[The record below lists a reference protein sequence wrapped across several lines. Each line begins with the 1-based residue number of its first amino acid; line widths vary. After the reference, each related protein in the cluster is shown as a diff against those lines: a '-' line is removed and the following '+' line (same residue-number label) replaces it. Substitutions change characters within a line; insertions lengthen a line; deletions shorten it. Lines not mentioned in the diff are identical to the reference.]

1 MAVHDQIERVRGNVV
16 GVSSASNDVSDN
28 LSSLSTRLSD
38 ELGGVRD
45 QFGLSSAVSADSLIG
60 DSLRCRLQE
69 LGGSIMDLIED
80 GFGLG
85 DLIKDFKM
93 PDLSELGAK
102 LAQLNP
108 LNLLD
113 SLGDISLESVTNKVG
128 ELINDAVG
136 FIGDVID
143 KTFQSVERAMKGI
156 GDMFDEFGDRVADL
170 GGLVQDTITGIVG
183 GVGQVLQDITQGIE
197 DIVGSLLAPCPQPST
212 IPSVQ
217 AQQSLQADIEMF
229 NTDIEIVHG
238 NIVNVGAIADS
249 TGKFSKIVTQQATHA
264 AENAS
269 SGLGLSIP
277 LAVDPKHAAPTTD
290 AAAANAEENQ
300 QRDTLNTQTLNQAK
314 DSTASAMV
322 EQVESEKKQGDQEE
336 IKELLSTTDQ
346 TGENVTPESV
356 FDQSAC
362 AGVLKH
368 FDIQYNRVKNLLDVM
383 TNSSLTY
390 SDGEPSGY
398 KFVVGRFYGSQLTIN
413 NLIFAYAAKRP
424 HGERWFMAI
433 SGYPVYKALD
443 EYQKNNEWP
452 QSFLNRSRSNYGVIE
467 PKHMN
472 SLVQSDEITNKMVQS
487 DQSKLMQ
494 CIEEHELIL
503 REQAIAALNPDS
515 FMYPAYRRAEM
526 DRTDRSG
533 RILQQARIVSFNDK
547 FTRGQHV
554 TWKDIW
560 GGHQIEAA
568 IELTHEPDGISRM
581 YVDILPLIST
591 NPDFLN
597 MLNETDDLNQQ
608 LDNSGIFE

>member
-16 GVSSASNDVSDN
+16 GVSSASNGVSDN

-45 QFGLSSAVSADSLIG
+45 QFGLSDAVSADSLIG

-108 LNLLD
+108 MNLLD
-113 SLGDISLESVTNKVG
+113 SLGDISLESITNKVG

-170 GGLVQDTITGIVG
+170 GGLVQDTISGIVG

-229 NTDIEIVHG
+229 DTDIEMVHG

-249 TGKFSKIVTQQATHA
+249 TGKFSKIVTQQATRA
-264 AENAS
+264 AES
-269 SGLGLSIP
+269 TTSGSGISIP

-300 QRDTLNTQTLNQAK
+300 QRNTLNTQTLDQAK
-314 DSTASAMV
+314 DSTADAMV

-336 IKELLSTTDQ
+336 SKELLSTTDES
-346 TGENVTPESV
+346 GENIAQDSV
-356 FDQSAC
+356 FDLNTCS
-362 AGVLKH
+362 GILKK
-368 FDIQYNRVKNLLDVM
+368 FDIQLQRITNLSNSVVESDKTFFNGAPTGAATRVRGFWANTSQGLESLLLAKTHDGTWHVA
-383 TNSSLTY
+383 LT
-390 SDGEPSGY
+390 
-398 KFVVGRFYGSQLTIN
+398 R
-413 NLIFAYAAKRP
+413 
-424 HGERWFMAI
+424 
-433 SGYPVYKALD
+433 YPVRNALSVLK
-443 EYQKNNEWP
+443 ETGKWP
-452 QSFLNRSRSNYGVIE
+452 VPFLNSNNQNYGVVE
-467 PKHMN
+467 PKYLDN
-472 SLVQSDEITNKMVQS
+472 LKQSWEISQKILSQQNLDKLKNCIIEDEE
-487 DQSKLMQ
+487 KLKQ
-494 CIEEHELIL
+494 N
-503 REQAIAALNPDS
+503 AIASLDRNSRNYQTDLNI
-515 FMYPAYRRAEM
+515 EM
-526 DRTDRSG
+526 VMTDRSN
-533 RILQQARIVSFNDK
+533 RVFYLRQVQSFHDK
-547 FTRGQHV
+547 FVGETQTYKFGRSDGVIAENLAEIRINICSLIGADGSRLLQ
-554 TWKDIW
+554 KLN
-560 GGHQIEAA
+560 GGS
-568 IELTHEPDGISRM
+568 P
-581 YVDILPLIST
+581 
-591 NPDFLN
+591 
-597 MLNETDDLNQQ
+597 
-608 LDNSGIFE
+608 